1 MTNRTQFI
9 RGGKGRLLPW
19 LLVFLFPLCISAQ
32 TYRYLGV
39 EEGLSSHRIY
49 RIQKDRQGYLWFL
62 TSEGMDRYDGHA
74 VKRYPWTD
82 AFDATPETMTLLLD
96 AQQLPWL
103 VSREGE
109 ILHYDRRTDAWIPYV
124 YSAQLA
130 HQRGAGEEPVYA
142 WMGAHDELWLFTSQ
156 RATVL
161 ALQSGSVCSFA
172 APWKAPVTAVEALS
186 DSLLAVGTERGVALW
201 RRTPKGFVKVERR
214 ALAQVDSRV
223 DELFYHAASGRLAM
237 ANFKAGVLLYEVNR
251 DAFVPLQGCLED
263 TEVHQMVLRDA
274 SLLLL
279 ATGGKGVYGLQ
290 LDKGVL
296 APYLEADYNSANG
309 MNANN
314 LRDLYVDERKR
325 LWMACF
331 DAGVTVQD
339 PSYTAYQSIRHG
351 RRNPQSLINDR
362 IHDVL
367 EDSDGDL
374 WFATANGISLY
385 RTKERTWQSFF
396 SSFDPHQKGNH
407 IFLTLCEVRPGLVW
421 AGGLASGIYQLQ
433 KSDRGGGKLAP
444 IYCQEM
450 LMNQYIYELY
460 RDQRGVIWSGGD
472 RNLKSIDPATHEVRC
487 YEGLSQVVT
496 LAERDS
502 LSLWV
507 GTEQGLFLLQRGSGS
522 IQPIRLTEKPLSVTA
537 LYPVGRDSLYVATK
551 GAGLFLY
558 QARLQRTL
566 RHYHKENSAL
576 LTNQIYA
583 MLPNGK
589 GDFFLGTKCGLS
601 LFSPKQGVFSN
612 WTGDRGLVTTC
623 FNTGAATIYQGNR
636 VVFGGTNGAV
646 CFPLSMQLPK
656 EEPTRLLLRNLS
668 LSYQSTYPGEPGS
681 PLTQELDSVASLVLS
696 HRQRTFSLEMTS
708 INYDYPSNVLY
719 SWRIKELKGPW
730 SPPSADGHLFVQ
742 NLPAGH
748 YTLEMRA
755 LSKEEPYRV
764 LDERRLALTMRPA
777 PWASFWAYALYLM
790 LAVGAVCFLLRV
802 ARLRRQKRQ
811 AEERR
816 QFYLQTAHEIRTPLT
831 LVKAPMEELLAQEP
845 LRKEGVQQVRLAL
858 KQVDSMLQLV
868 DRLMTYERAESYGCA
883 LRVTQRELNAY
894 LQEIY
899 ETFLPLAEAHSLTLC
914 FVPLAQPLLVWF
926 DGEKMDSM
934 LKNLLSNAFKYSCP
948 GGTVT
953 LTAFTVRKEWG
964 IRVTDTGSGI
974 PPEEQKKLFRT
985 FFRGRNSVN
994 GRVPGSGIGLMLVQ
1008 KYASL
1013 HGGSVRVESRL
1024 EEGTTVQLLFPQEKR
1039 ALLLRKAL
1047 FVQGNEG
1054 VDSKGTH
1061 ALEAMS
1067 VEPSGGTIE
1076 PLEPF
1081 NETLFETAPSGI
1093 FENVYS
1099 ESEASA
1105 NSERSEP
1112 RPRVLLVEDH
1122 EELRHYLAHCLSDV
1136 YEVKEAANGKEAL
1149 AVVEEFAPD
1158 LVLSDVLMPEMSGD
1172 RLCAALKQNFATSH
1186 LPVVLLTALND
1197 EKYQLKG
1204 LSVGADDYLTK
1215 PFAPAVLKA
1224 RMANLLQNRERLRRK
1239 FASPESLPAE
1249 PPTDVL
1255 QRRDWDF
1262 VKEVNRCIEERMQQ
1276 AEFNVDRLCELH
1288 HMSRT
1293 AFYSKLKALTGHAPS
1308 EHIRLVR
1315 LHRASQLLQEGYSVS
1330 EVADLC
1336 GFCDAKY
1343 FREVFKRY
1351 YGENPSEHGR
1361 KGSATSSPPVA

>member
-1 MTNRTQFI
+1 
-9 RGGKGRLLPW
+9 
-19 LLVFLFPLCISAQ
+19 
-32 TYRYLGV
+32 
-39 EEGLSSHRIY
+39 
-49 RIQKDRQGYLWFL
+49 
-62 TSEGMDRYDGHA
+62 
-74 VKRYPWTD
+74 
-82 AFDATPETMTLLLD
+82 
-96 AQQLPWL
+96 
-103 VSREGE
+103 
-109 ILHYDRRTDAWIPYV
+109 
-124 YSAQLA
+124 
-130 HQRGAGEEPVYA
+130 
-142 WMGAHDELWLFTSQ
+142 
-156 RATVL
+156 
-161 ALQSGSVCSFA
+161 
-172 APWKAPVTAVEALS
+172 
-186 DSLLAVGTERGVALW
+186 
-201 RRTPKGFVKVERR
+201 
-214 ALAQVDSRV
+214 
-223 DELFYHAASGRLAM
+223 
-237 ANFKAGVLLYEVNR
+237 
-251 DAFVPLQGCLED
+251 
-263 TEVHQMVLRDA
+263 
-274 SLLLL
+274 
-279 ATGGKGVYGLQ
+279 
-290 LDKGVL
+290 
-296 APYLEADYNSANG
+296 
-309 MNANN
+309 
-314 LRDLYVDERKR
+314 
-325 LWMACF
+325 
-331 DAGVTVQD
+331 
-339 PSYTAYQSIRHG
+339 
-351 RRNPQSLINDR
+351 
-362 IHDVL
+362 
-367 EDSDGDL
+367 
-374 WFATANGISLY
+374 
-385 RTKERTWQSFF
+385 
-396 SSFDPHQKGNH
+396 
-407 IFLTLCEVRPGLVW
+407 
-421 AGGLASGIYQLQ
+421 
-433 KSDRGGGKLAP
+433 
-444 IYCQEM
+444 
-450 LMNQYIYELY
+450 
-460 RDQRGVIWSGGD
+460 
-472 RNLKSIDPATHEVRC
+472 
-487 YEGLSQVVT
+487 
-496 LAERDS
+496 
-502 LSLWV
+502 
-507 GTEQGLFLLQRGSGS
+507 
-522 IQPIRLTEKPLSVTA
+522 
-537 LYPVGRDSLYVATK
+537 
-551 GAGLFLY
+551 
-558 QARLQRTL
+558 
-566 RHYHKENSAL
+566 
-576 LTNQIYA
+576 
-583 MLPNGK
+583 
-589 GDFFLGTKCGLS
+589 
-601 LFSPKQGVFSN
+601 
-612 WTGDRGLVTTC
+612 LVTTC

-668 LSYQSTYPGEPGS
+668 LSYQSSYPGEPGS

-696 HRQRTFSLEMTS
+696 HRQRTFSLEMAS

-777 PWASFWAYALYLM
+777 PWASFWAYVIYLM

-868 DRLMTYERAESYGCA
+868 DRLMTYERAESYGCE

-926 DGEKMDSM
+926 DREKMDSM

-1024 EEGTTVQLLFPQEKR
+1024 EEGTTVQLLFPQGKR

-1076 PLEPF
+1076 PIEPF

-1112 RPRVLLVEDH
+1112 RPRILLVEDH

-1239 FASPESLPAE
+1239 FASFESLPAE